1 MKKRYFYILLINF
14 TARFAEAQIQRI
26 SLTEVVQQAREQSVA
41 SKQAVTSRKT
51 NYWQYRSFMADFKP
65 QLSLNGT
72 IPGFTNSYIQVVQP
86 DGTVSFQ
93 SVSYNNSV
101 ANLSLNQSIALTGG
115 TIYVQQQMQ
124 RFDNFAGKTTSYN
137 GIPFEFGITQPL
149 FRFNAMK
156 WNRKIEPLKYQEGN
170 QQYIASLEQVALDA
184 TGLYF
189 DLLVAQV
196 NLQIAGKNR
205 SNNDTLYKIAGHK
218 LELGKISQNDLL
230 QLQMGLLTAQ
240 KDLASA
246 QQAAAVASLK
256 LKMFLSS
263 RDERELELE
272 IPMEKDEFPVNPQ
285 LALDQAFLNRSTAIS
300 FRRRLLEAERDVVQA
315 KQENGLNA
323 SLNATFGLSNQG
335 SRPGEVYKKPQDRE
349 FVELQF
355 TLPIMTW
362 GRNKARTEV
371 AKANRE
377 FAQQSVEQDK
387 LTFEQEI
394 FTQVTLL
401 QMLQKQVKLTK
412 LADQIAANRYQI
424 AQDRFILSNLSVT
437 DLGIAIQEKDRA
449 RRDYILALRDYWQSY
464 YTLRLLTLY
473 DFEHDSRING

>member
-1 MKKRYFYILLINF
+1 MRYFYFFILVF
-14 TARFAEAQIQRI
+14 SVEFSQAQIQRV
-26 SLTEVVQQAREQSVA
+26 SLAEVVQLAREQSVA
-41 SKQAVTSRKT
+41 SKQAITAKKT

-72 IPGFTNSYIQVVQP
+72 VPGFTNSYIQVVQP

-93 SVSYNNSV
+93 SVSYNNSLV
-101 ANLSLNQSIALTGG
+101 SLSLDQSIALTGG

-196 NLQIAGKNR
+196 NLQIAEKNR

-246 QQAAAVASLK
+246 QQSAAVSSLK

-272 IPMEKDEFPVNPQ
+272 VPNEKEEFGINPQ
-285 LALDQAFLNRSTAIS
+285 LALEQAFTNRSTSIS
-300 FRRRLLEAERDVVQA
+300 FRRRLLEAERDVVEA
-315 KQENGLNA
+315 KKENGLNA

-335 SRPGEVYKKPQDRE
+335 ARPGDVYIKPQDRE
-349 FVELQF
+349 FVELKF

-371 AKANRE
+371 AKANQE

-424 AQDRFILSNLSVT
+424 AQERFILSNLSVT
-437 DLGIAIQEKDRA
+437 DLGIAMQEKDRA
-449 RRDYILALRDYWQSY
+449 KRDYILALRDYWQSY

-473 DFEHDSRING
+473 DFEKDQKIIY

>member
-1 MKKRYFYILLINF
+1 MELRIAGKWKSGLSNFDYVEIKSGLQKGESVVLTDMSQFENLEEISIQIAMKKRYFYFLLIIF
-14 TARFAEAQIQRI
+14 CSHFAQAQVQRI
-26 SLTEVVQQAREQSVA
+26 SLTEVVQHSQGTICGFKAGSDFQ
-41 SKQAVTSRKT
+41 KKT

-93 SVSYNNSV
+93 SVSNNNSV
-101 ANLSLNQSIALTGG
+101 VNLSLNQSIALTGG

-218 LELGKISQNDLL
+218 LELGKISQNDLVAASN
-230 QLQMGLLTAQ
+230 GTFNSSKRSGFCTA
-240 KDLASA
+240 SGCGC
-246 QQAAAVASLK
+246 
-256 LKMFLSS
+256 
-263 RDERELELE
+263 
-272 IPMEKDEFPVNPQ
+272 I
-285 LALDQAFLNRSTAIS
+285 
-300 FRRRLLEAERDVVQA
+300 
-315 KQENGLNA
+315 
-323 SLNATFGLSNQG
+323 
-335 SRPGEVYKKPQDRE
+335 
-349 FVELQF
+349 
-355 TLPIMTW
+355 
-362 GRNKARTEV
+362 
-371 AKANRE
+371 
-377 FAQQSVEQDK
+377 
-387 LTFEQEI
+387 
-394 FTQVTLL
+394 TQT
-401 QMLQKQVKLTK
+401 
-412 LADQIAANRYQI
+412 
-424 AQDRFILSNLSVT
+424 
-437 DLGIAIQEKDRA
+437 
-449 RRDYILALRDYWQSY
+449 
-464 YTLRLLTLY
+464 
-473 DFEHDSRING
+473 

>member
-1 MKKRYFYILLINF
+1 MKKRYFYFLIIIF
-14 TARFAEAQIQRI
+14 CSHFAQAQVQRI

-93 SVSYNNSV
+93 SVSNNNSV
-101 ANLSLNQSIALTGG
+101 VNLSLNQSIALTGG

-272 IPMEKDEFPVNPQ
+272 IPMEKDEFAVNPQ

-335 SRPGEVYKKPQDRE
+335 ARPGDIYVKPQDRE

-377 FAQQSVEQDK
+377 FALQSVEQDK

-473 DFEHDSRING
+473 DFENDQRING